1 MSFRPEDGVNT
12 CLVRLEGDRT
22 FPEPLPVTVQRAAK
36 GPEVTSTDAVT
47 SVAKTILVV
56 DDNSDDILLLKRMF
70 RRSRIL
76 NPMQAVNT
84 VEDAICYLKGE
95 GVYSDRTRCPFP
107 TLLLVDLHLSDGS
120 GFDVLRW
127 IRDNKGNSPVGVVVL
142 SGSDMNAFKMAYDL
156 GAHSFLV
163 KPLRFEDFENMVSH
177 VRGITLTST
186 ADGYLLDLE

>member
-1 MSFRPEDGVNT
+1 MNLQSGDGVSAY
-12 CLVRLEGDRT
+12 LVGIDGCRN
-22 FPEPLPVTVQRAAK
+22 FPQPLPVEAKRASH
-36 GPEVTSTDAVT
+36 GSEMTSTDTAT
-47 SVAKTILVV
+47 AAAKTILVV
-56 DDNSDDILLLKRMF
+56 DDNEDDIMLLRRMF

-76 NPMQAVNT
+76 NPKQAVNT

-95 GVYSDRTRCPFP
+95 GVYSDRLRYPFP
-107 TLLLVDLHLSDGS
+107 TLLLVDLHLTDGS
-120 GFDVLRW
+120 GFDILRW
-127 IRDNKGNSPVGVVVL
+127 IRENKGNSPVGVVVL

-177 VRGITLTST
+177 VRGIKLTSS

>member
-1 MSFRPEDGVNT
+1 MNFEPRDGVNT
-12 CLVRLEGDRT
+12 YLVRLEDCLT
-22 FPEPLPVTVQRAAK
+22 LPQAVSVNRASKA
-36 GPEVTSTDAVT
+36 PAVTSTDSAT
-47 SVAKTILVV
+47 PVAKTILVV
-56 DDNSDDILLLKRMF
+56 DDNEDDIMLLKRMF

-95 GVYSDRTRCPFP
+95 GVYSDGVRYPFP

-177 VRGITLTST
+177 VRGITLTSS
-186 ADGYLLDLE
+186 ADGYLLELA